1 MSLRTTIVQKK
12 KKKSLC
18 EQLHSL
24 HKSVWELGEIDGKE
38 EIESYIFLASPI
50 SRENGQPFL
59 CPSLSLSV
67 ACSCIEQLLQEK
79 EKHDRHQPIAQKN
92 AIYNISMGKVKH
104 RCGQGLL
111 WWLKMNITR
120 PSYEFFLYIWT

>member
-1 MSLRTTIVQKK
+1 MSLRTTIVP

-18 EQLHSL
+18 KQCHSL
-24 HKSVWELGEIDGKE
+24 HKSVRELGEIDGK

-67 ACSCIEQLLQEK
+67 ACSCIKQLLQEK
-79 EKHDRHQPIAQKN
+79 EKHNHHQPIAQKN
-92 AIYNISMGKVKH
+92 AIYNISMGKEKH
-104 RCGQGLL
+104 CCGQG
-111 WWLKMNITR
+111 R
-120 PSYEFFLYIWT
+120 WT